1 MKGNSSKF
9 LALLLSASMIMS
21 PTASVLA
28 DTQEKAA
35 QTESSAA
42 AEEAPQSEE
51 TAETA
56 EPETTP
62 AETESSESTAETPAE
77 EPTETPA
84 APAEDQTPA
93 GSDETETPSA
103 DEDASED
110 TAEDTAKDG
119 EETADTT
126 EKEPE
131 AADETSQDAE
141 KETPAKEETKDAV
154 KENTSPAAEQPKTEV
169 KETTQNEAS
178 NTAEKKETKAAE
190 AAQKQEETES
200 AQKSAEAEKQKA
212 AAGGSDWDTSGLNED
227 WGADA
232 ADMKAYSCPS
242 CGAELICDASTAAT
256 FCPYCGNP
264 TVVPGQFAG
273 TLKPDFVIPFK
284 LSREDAIRE
293 LKKHYRGKVFLPK
306 SFSKENHL
314 QEIQGVYV
322 PFWLFSG
329 EAEGNAHYEC
339 TRSHKRTEGEYEVIK
354 TEHFDVYRAGTM
366 PFEKVPVDASTKMP
380 DDHMDSIEPYNY
392 DDLKPFST
400 AYLPGFLADKFDVS
414 ADKSRER
421 ADVRCLGSLKKAL
434 QGTVTG
440 YATCF
445 PRGEH
450 ADIQRGKVHYALLP
464 VWLLNTK
471 WQGKD
476 FLFAMNG
483 QTGKL
488 VGDLPVD
495 KGRFWGMFAAI
506 AVPLSVLSSVIVLLM
521 R

>member
-1 MKGNSSKF
+1 MPN
-9 LALLLSASMIMS
+9 
-21 PTASVLA
+21 
-28 DTQEKAA
+28 
-35 QTESSAA
+35 
-42 AEEAPQSEE
+42 
-51 TAETA
+51 
-56 EPETTP
+56 ETTNYQCP
-62 AETESSESTAETPAE
+62 ACTGPLRFDSATGKLVCDYCGSTY
-77 EPTETPA
+77 
-84 APAEDQTPA
+84 
-93 GSDETETPSA
+93 
-103 DEDASED
+103 
-110 TAEDTAKDG
+110 
-119 EETADTT
+119 
-126 EKEPE
+126 
-131 AADETSQDAE
+131 
-141 KETPAKEETKDAV
+141 
-154 KENTSPAAEQPKTEV
+154 EV
-169 KETTQNEAS
+169 KEVEALY
-178 NTAEKKETKAAE
+178 AD
-190 AAQKQEETES
+190 
-200 AQKSAEAEKQKA
+200 KQKA
-212 AAGGSDWDTSGLNED
+212 SDTAARQRPQGPVWGEEEAAGLTSRTC
-227 WGADA
+227 
-232 ADMKAYSCPS
+232 SS
-242 CGAELICDASTAAT
+242 CGAELVCDGTTAAT
-256 FCPYCGNP
+256 TCPYCGNP

-284 LSREDAIRE
+284 LSREDAIRK

-329 EAEGNAHYEC
+329 EAEGNGHYEC

-483 QTGKL
+483 QTGKF